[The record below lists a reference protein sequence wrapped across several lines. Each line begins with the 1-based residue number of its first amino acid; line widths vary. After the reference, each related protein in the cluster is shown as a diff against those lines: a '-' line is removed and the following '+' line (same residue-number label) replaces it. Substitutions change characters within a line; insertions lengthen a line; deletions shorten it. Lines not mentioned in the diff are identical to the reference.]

1 MLKQNLIKA
10 LLITGVATITMMP
23 FTAAFAETKK
33 VDKGATWVVDKTT
46 SLTGLTIADGA
57 TVKAPEGSNVTLT
70 VDNIGTP
77 VKAGD
82 YKGKIVITVTKEIK
96 MGSAGGGGAPGG
108 GGGAPGGAAP
118 GGSGGG
124 MPGSSAG
131 GAPAGGAGG
140 GMPGGN
146 PPSGSGGG
154 MPGSGAG
161 GAPGGAGAPG
171 GGMPGGEMPGGGA
184 AQEAAHFKAA
194 VYVENG
200 KYVADKSVAAVVAE
214 GKVTDSAAA
223 DVKITSSE
231 GKFNGIIV
239 TGDKK
244 SSYSITN
251 PVITLTGNGGD
262 DATGLG
268 DGIVVSGKAE
278 VTIKNAKIK
287 NTGSNRS
294 AVFVSGEGIAHID
307 DSEIETFSGPKDA
320 ASGSFN
326 AGGVMMA
333 GPWLLGIT
341 GNVRATNIVESGTAY
356 YTNSHIK
363 SQAWGALSTD
373 GPVKVRLN
381 ATRCVVETVESGYG
395 AYSIGDCINTFKACT
410 FNVVD
415 YGVILCDN
423 STDIFT
429 DGTVVNS
436 KRIGVMMHTGTGG
449 GQLVIDKGS
458 VFNTKDTVI
467 QIKGRGIDI
476 VVNNA
481 KLNTQSG
488 VILQS
493 MANDD
498 PFFTAGMGDS
508 MGAKGYSKD
517 VNATFNN
524 VTLNGDIINSY
535 TAVSPVNVKFE
546 NASITGAI
554 TTGTARQ
561 PLGPK
566 GEKLSLKTPELYY
579 LIGQTINT
587 YEARFQDPFGV
598 SVSLDAKS
606 TWTVGKTSWL
616 TNLAIANG
624 AKVVA
629 PAGYKLTMT
638 VDGVKKEISAG
649 SYKGK
654 IVMTVEKI

>member
-1 MLKQNLIKA
+1 MLKEKLIKA
-10 LLITGVATITMMP
+10 LLIAGVTTMFVMP
-23 FTAAFAETKK
+23 LTALAETKK
-33 VDKGATWVVDKTT
+33 VDKGATWVVEKTT
-46 SLTGLTIADGA
+46 SLTGLTVAEGA
-57 TVKAPEGSNVTLT
+57 TIKAPEGFNVTLSI
-70 VDNIGTP
+70 DGAGAPI
-77 VKAGD
+77 KAGD
-82 YKGKIVITVTKEIK
+82 FKGKVVLTVTKEIK
-96 MGSAGGGGAPGG
+96 MASASGGGAP
-108 GGGAPGGAAP
+108 
-118 GGSGGG
+118 
-124 MPGSSAG
+124 
-131 GAPAGGAGG
+131 GGAGG
-140 GMPGGN
+140 GMPGGGEGGA
-146 PPSGSGGG
+146 PAGG
-154 MPGSGAG
+154 MPGSAPGGAG
-161 GAPGGAGAPG
+161 GAPGGSAGGPGGAGGGMPG
-171 GGMPGGEMPGGGA
+171 GGMPGGSAPAGSGGPGGGLPGGEMPGGGA
-184 AQEAAHFKAA
+184 SSFKAA

-200 KYVADKSVAAVVAE
+200 KYIADKSVAAVVAE
-214 GKVTDSAAA
+214 GKVTDSSAT

-244 SSYSITN
+244 STYSITN
-251 PVITLTGNGGD
+251 PVITFTGNGGD

-287 NTGSNRS
+287 NTGANRS
-294 AVFVSGEGIAHID
+294 AIFVSGEGIARID

-320 ASGSFN
+320 SSGSFN

-381 ATRCVVETVESGYG
+381 ATKCVIEAVESGYG

-410 FNVVD
+410 FNVMD

-449 GQLVIDKGS
+449 GQLTIDKGS

-476 VVNNA
+476 LVDNA

-517 VNATFNN
+517 VNATFKNM
-524 VTLNGDIINSY
+524 TLNGDIINSY
-535 TAVSPVNVKFE
+535 TTVSPVNVKFE
-546 NASITGAI
+546 NAAITGAI
-554 TTGTARQ
+554 TTGTAKQ

-566 GEKLSLKTPELYY
+566 GEKLSLKTPDLYY

-606 TWTVGKTSWL
+606 VWTVSKTSWL
-616 TNLAIANG
+616 TSLSIANG
-624 AKVVA
+624 AKVAA
-629 PAGYKLTMT
+629 PAGYKVTMT
-638 VDGVKKEISAG
+638 VDGVKKEIGAG

>member
-1 MLKQNLIKA
+1 MLKERLIKA
-10 LLITGVATITMMP
+10 LLISGLTTMFVMP
-23 FTAAFAETKK
+23 LTALAETKK
-33 VDKGATWVVDKTT
+33 VDKGATWIVEKTA
-46 SLTGLTIADGA
+46 SLTALNVAEGA
-57 TVKAPEGSNVTLT
+57 TIKAPDGFNVTLSI
-70 VDNIGTP
+70 DGAGAPI
-77 VKAGD
+77 KAGD
-82 YKGKIVITVTKEIK
+82 FKGKIVLTVTKEIK

-108 GGGAPGGAAP
+108 
-118 GGSGGG
+118 SGGG
-124 MPGSSAG
+124 MPGGGEGRAPGGGMPGSAPG
-131 GAPAGGAGG
+131 GAGPGG
-140 GMPGGN
+140 GMPGG
-146 PPSGSGGG
+146 S
-154 MPGSGAG
+154 
-161 GAPGGAGAPG
+161 APAGAGAG

-184 AQEAAHFKAA
+184 PGGAAAGASSFKAA

-200 KYVADKSVAAVVAE
+200 KYIADKSVSAVVAE
-214 GKVTDSAAA
+214 GKVTDSSAT
-223 DVKITSSE
+223 DVKISSSE

-262 DATGLG
+262 DTTGLG

-278 VTIKNAKIK
+278 VTIKNARIK
-287 NTGSNRS
+287 NTGANRS

-320 ASGSFN
+320 AGGSFS
-326 AGGVMMA
+326 AGGMTMA

-381 ATRCVVETVESGYG
+381 ATKCVVEAIESGYG

-410 FNVVD
+410 FNVAD

-449 GQLVIDKGS
+449 GQLTIDKGS

-467 QIKGRGIDI
+467 QIKGRGIEILVD
-476 VVNNA
+476 NA
-481 KLNTQSG
+481 KLSTQSG

-517 VNATFNN
+517 VNATFKN
-524 VTLNGDIINSY
+524 VTLNGDIINSD
-535 TAVSPVNVKFE
+535 TTVSPVNVKFE
-546 NASITGAI
+546 NAGITGAI
-554 TTGTARQ
+554 TTGTTKQ

-587 YEARFQDPFGV
+587 YEARFQDTFGV

-606 TWTVGKTSWL
+606 VWTVSKTSWITSL
-616 TNLAIANG
+616 NIANG
-624 AKVVA
+624 AKVAA
-629 PAGYKLTMT
+629 PAGYKVTMT
-638 VDGVKKEISAG
+638 VDGVKKEINAG

-654 IVMTVEKI
+654 IVMAVEKI